1 MVKLVGY
8 FDTLIYFDN
17 LKGPSPVG
25 HAFSLQRQRKK
36 PICFQNRVPGYIF
49 LSEALNILGKHIY
62 KNDWTGV
69 EIETSVCF
77 NEWQT
82 TDIIFTLDLLECS
95 QTFSNLR
102 NEFPF
107 LENKTN
113 DEILSVLKSY
123 SSAHERFTKVR
134 QKLRILLQ
142 GNLNSFLL
150 EDSGKQFK
158 ISETVWAGI
167 YAEEI
172 FKVVGDCGIAD
183 TGSDYPYFSDG
194 YEEINYLSTDDLY
207 ESLPLGRRY
216 CGNKREGSV
225 IVNKAELESLL
236 AIESKKNVSFNFEE
250 SLNAETIIKFL
261 EGRGYVS
268 PRLKGLLM
276 YICEST
282 LEKDAGQD
290 KVKEA
295 FYNWLKNNH
304 EKCGFDKKRFEDLTS
319 KKRKGHPQSS
329 HEGQYYNDISRIFRL

>member
-8 FDTLIYFDN
+8 FDKLIYFDN
-17 LKGPSPVG
+17 LKGPSPVA
-25 HAFSLQRQRKK
+25 HAFSLQGKK
-36 PICFQNRVPGYIF
+36 PICFQNRVSEHIF
-49 LSEALNILGKHIY
+49 LSEALNVLGKHIY

-82 TDIIFTLDLLECS
+82 TDIIFTLYFLECS

-134 QKLRILLQ
+134 QKLRMLLQ
-142 GNLNSFLL
+142 GNLSSFLL

-183 TGSDYPYFSDG
+183 TGSGYPYFGDG

-236 AIESKKNVSFNFEE
+236 AIEGKKNVSFNFEE

-261 EGRGYVS
+261 EGSGGYVS
-268 PRLKGLLM
+268 PYFKLM
-276 YICEST
+276 LHYVDNGIPDKFNDRD
-282 LEKDAGQD
+282 LETWIKQNGNILVPELSKSDID
-290 KVKEA
+290 KIK
-295 FYNWLKNNH
+295 
-304 EKCGFDKKRFEDLTS
+304 TS
-319 KKRKGHPQSS
+319 KIKEMFRQIKRPS
-329 HEGQYYNDISRIFRL
+329 

>member
-8 FDTLIYFDN
+8 FDNI
-17 LKGPSPVG
+17 KGPSSVE
-25 HAFSLQRQRKK
+25 HAFFLQRKK

-62 KNDWTGV
+62 KNDWTGI

-82 TDIIFTLDLLECS
+82 NDILFDLDFLGCS

-107 LENKTN
+107 LKNKTN
-113 DEILSVLKSY
+113 DEIVLVLKNY
-123 SSAHERFTKVR
+123 SSAHTRFREAR
-134 QKLRILLQ
+134 QKLRIMLQ
-142 GNLNSFLL
+142 GELDSFLL
-150 EDSGKQFK
+150 EDSGRQFK

-183 TGSDYPYFSDG
+183 TGSGYPYFGDG

-236 AIESKKNVSFNFEE
+236 AVEGKKNVSFNFEE

-261 EGRGYVS
+261 EGRGGYVS

-329 HEGQYYNDISRIFRL
+329 HEGQYYDDISRILRL